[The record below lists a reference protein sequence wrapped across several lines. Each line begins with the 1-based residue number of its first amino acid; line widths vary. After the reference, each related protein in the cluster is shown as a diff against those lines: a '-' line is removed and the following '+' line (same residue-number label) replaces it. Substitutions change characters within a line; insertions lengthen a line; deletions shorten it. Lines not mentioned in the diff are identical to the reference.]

1 VSQVERNDNT
11 EGDGVTANG
20 PDNRLD
26 WIRVMRGRHW
36 DEVKVS
42 RFANRGIAYGGG
54 VDGGSPRG
62 RIVEAIFCVFTGA
75 RWIR

>member
-1 VSQVERNDNT
+1 MSRVERNDNT

-36 DEVKVS
+36 DEIEVKVS
-42 RFANRGIAYGGG
+42 RFANKGSTDGGE

-62 RIVEAIFCVFTGA
+62 RIVEAIFCGSSRVD
-75 RWIR
+75 R